1 MAVSPSVWAKYSTC
15 NTDGISLWRVI
26 VHMAHTCRTKVF
38 NAELTWRFLHQHLRC
53 CPLAA
58 LLFRFFRLRLARWRA
73 MLNQLPRRDII
84 MTGGMMVRE
93 ERDTPSAISSR
104 QLTLASA
111 ALKSSDCRLHLLVC
125 WISRL
130 LFYCRCMA
138 LAVRPRDHTTGIS
151 PPTDHSY
158 FATRLLCAAARWF
171 GRRTD
176 DVLRRCVWLSSI
188 AMQSVRR
195 LMVRI

>member
-1 MAVSPSVWAKYSTC
+1 MCTWHIHAARKSLTPSLREDFCISTC
-15 NTDGISLWRVI
+15 DA
-26 VHMAHTCRTKVF
+26 AH
-38 NAELTWRFLHQHLRC
+38 LQRC
-53 CPLAA
+53 CSGSFVSDSLAE
-58 LLFRFFRLRLARWRA
+58 RV

-176 DVLRRCVWLSSI
+176 DVLRRCV
-188 AMQSVRR
+188 
-195 LMVRI
+195 